1 MAQIPRALL
10 QRWLV
15 QAERWWC
22 MTNNRYLKRWD
33 NSVQNNYGK
42 PSIAL
47 VKGKG
52 IVVTDADGKS
62 YLDFL
67 GGIATS
73 VLGHAH
79 PAIVKAVTK
88 QVSTLSHVSNFYA
101 HPNAIELAEKLVGM
115 TGDESAKVFFCQ
127 SGAEA
132 NEAALKLS
140 RRTGKVRVVAAQG
153 AFHGRTMGALSL
165 TGQPSKREPFLPLIK
180 GVKHVPY
187 GDIDAMRKAV
197 TKKTAMVII
206 EPIMGEAGVIVPPAD
221 YLQELRLLCD
231 KSGALLVIDAVQ
243 TGMGRTGDW
252 FGYEYSGITPDVIT
266 LAKGLGGGLPLG
278 AMIAL
283 GKAADLFQPGDHGS
297 TFGGNPVTTSAGL
310 AAIKFIEAQEILS
323 KVEKQGAHLMQEL
336 ALIPGVKEVRGAGL
350 LLGIELDSIKVAV
363 FADAMRDAGVLVNAA
378 NPTTIRIAPALI
390 VSDAQI
396 NRFITIFRKVIADVK

>member
-1 MAQIPRALL
+1 MSNKKMLN
-10 QRWLV
+10 RW
-15 QAERWWC
+15 
-22 MTNNRYLKRWD
+22 
-33 NSVQNNYGK
+33 NSVVQNNYGT

-47 VKGKG
+47 TKGKG
-52 IVVTDADGKS
+52 IVVTDADGNS

-73 VLGHAH
+73 ILGHAH
-79 PAIVKAVTK
+79 PAIVKAVSK
-88 QVSTLSHVSNFYA
+88 QVSTLGHISNFYA
-101 HPNAIELAEKLVGM
+101 HPNAITLAEKLVAM
-115 TGDESAKVFFCQ
+115 TGEKNAKVFFCQ

-132 NEAALKLS
+132 NEAAFKLS

-187 GDIDAMRKAV
+187 GDIEAMRKAIS
-197 TKKTAMVII
+197 KKTAMVII

-221 YLQELRLLCD
+221 YLQQLRAICD
-231 KSGALLVIDAVQ
+231 DKGALLVIDAVQ

-297 TFGGNPVTTSAGL
+297 TFGGNPVTTAAGL
-310 AAIKFIEAQEILS
+310 AAIDVIES
-323 KVEKQGAHLMQEL
+323 KKLLNKIKQHGDYLIQEL

-350 LLGIELDSIKVAV
+350 LIGIELERLKASEIAT
-363 FADAMRDAGVLVNAA
+363 AMRDAGVLVNAA

-390 VSDAQI
+390 VTDAQI
-396 NRFITIFRKVIADVK
+396 NKFISIFKKVISDAK

>member
-1 MAQIPRALL
+1 
-10 QRWLV
+10 
-15 QAERWWC
+15 
-22 MTNNRYLKRWD
+22 MTNKTMINRWS
-33 NSVQNNYGK
+33 NSVQNNYVS

-52 IVVTDADGKS
+52 LVVTDADGKQ

-67 GGIATS
+67 GGIATNI
-73 VLGHAH
+73 LGHAH
-79 PAIVKAVTK
+79 PAIVKAVSK
-88 QVSTLSHVSNFYA
+88 QVSVLSHVSNFYV
-101 HPNAIELAEKLVGM
+101 HPNAVELAEKLASM
-115 TGDESAKVFFCQ
+115 TGDKTAKVFFCQ

-140 RRTGKVRVVAAQG
+140 RRTGKVRIVAAQG

-187 GDIDAMRKAV
+187 GNIEAMRKAV
-197 TKKTAMVII
+197 SKKTAMVII

-221 YLQELRLLCD
+221 YLQELRSLCD
-231 KSGALLVIDAVQ
+231 AKGALLVIDAVQ

-266 LAKGLGGGLPLG
+266 LAKGLGGGFPLG

-310 AAIKFIEAQEILS
+310 AAIKFIESQKLLK
-323 KVEKQGAHLMQEL
+323 KVEKQGAYLMQEL
-336 ALIPGVKEVRGAGL
+336 ALIPGVAEVRGAGL
-350 LLGIELDSIKVAV
+350 LLGIELEKLKASDVASSLQK
-363 FADAMRDAGVLVNAA
+363 AGVLVNAA
-378 NPTTIRIAPALI
+378 NPTTIRLAPALI

-396 NRFITIFRKVIADVK
+396 KKFITVFKKVMSDGK

>member
-1 MAQIPRALL
+1 
-10 QRWLV
+10 
-15 QAERWWC
+15 
-22 MTNNRYLKRWD
+22 MTNKTVINRWKS
-33 NSVQNNYGK
+33 SVQNNYGS

-52 IVVTDADGKS
+52 LVVTDADGKQ

-67 GGIATS
+67 GGIATNI
-73 VLGHAH
+73 LGHAH

-88 QVSTLSHVSNFYA
+88 QVATLTHVSNFYA
-101 HPNAIELAEKLVGM
+101 HPNAVELAEKLAAM
-115 TGDESAKVFFCQ
+115 TGNKSAKVFLCQ

-140 RRTGKVRVVAAQG
+140 RRTGRMRIVAAQG

-165 TGQPSKREPFLPLIK
+165 TGQPSKREPFLPLVK

-187 GDIDAMRKAV
+187 GDIEPMRKAV
-197 TKKTAMVII
+197 TRKTAMVII

-221 YLQELRLLCD
+221 YLQELRAICD
-231 KSGALLVIDAVQ
+231 AKGALLVIDAVQ

-297 TFGGNPVTTSAGL
+297 TFGGNPVTTAAAL
-310 AAIKFIEAQEILS
+310 AAIKFIEIQKILQ
-323 KVEKQGAHLMQEL
+323 KVEKQGAYLMQEL
-336 ALIPGVKEVRGAGL
+336 AVIPGVAEVRGAGL
-350 LLGIELDSIKVAV
+350 LLGIELETMKA
-363 FADAMRDAGVLVNAA
+363 ADIAKALQDQGVLVNAA
-378 NPTTIRIAPALI
+378 NPTTIRLAPAL
-390 VSDAQI
+390 VVTDAQI
-396 NRFITIFRKVIADVK
+396 KKFVAIFKKVMSDGK

>member
-1 MAQIPRALL
+1 
-10 QRWLV
+10 
-15 QAERWWC
+15 
-22 MTNNRYLKRWD
+22 MTNNIYLKRWD

-42 PSIAL
+42 PSIVL

-88 QVSTLSHVSNFYA
+88 QVSTLCHVSNFYA

-187 GDIDAMRKAV
+187 GDINAMRKAV
-197 TKKTAMVII
+197 SKKTAMVII

-350 LLGIELDSIKVAV
+350 LLGIELDSIQAAV

>member
-1 MAQIPRALL
+1 
-10 QRWLV
+10 
-15 QAERWWC
+15 
-22 MTNNRYLKRWD
+22 MTNKTMINRWS
-33 NSVQNNYGK
+33 NSVQNNYGS

-52 IVVTDADGKS
+52 IVVTDADGKQ

-67 GGIATS
+67 GGIATNI
-73 VLGHAH
+73 LGHAH
-79 PAIVKAVTK
+79 PAIVKAVSK
-88 QVSTLSHVSNFYA
+88 QVSILSHVSNFYV
-101 HPNAIELAEKLVGM
+101 HPNAVELAEKLASM
-115 TGDESAKVFFCQ
+115 TGDKSAKVFFCQ

-140 RRTGKVRVVAAQG
+140 RRTGKVRAVAAQG

-165 TGQPSKREPFLPLIK
+165 TGQPSKREPFLPLVK

-187 GDIDAMRKAV
+187 GDIEAMRKAV

-206 EPIMGEAGVIVPPAD
+206 EPIMGEAGVIVPPVD
-221 YLQELRLLCD
+221 YLQELRALCD
-231 KSGALLVIDAVQ
+231 AKGALLVIDAVQ

-297 TFGGNPVTTSAGL
+297 TFGGNPVTTAAGL
-310 AAIKFIEAQEILS
+310 AAIKFIESQKLLK
-323 KVEKQGAHLMQEL
+323 KVEKQGAYLMQEL
-336 ALIPGVKEVRGAGL
+336 ALIPGVSEVRGAGL
-350 LLGIELDSIKVAV
+350 LLGIELENLKSSDVAS
-363 FADAMRDAGVLVNAA
+363 ALQKSGVLVNAA
-378 NPTTIRIAPALI
+378 NPTTIRLAPALI
-390 VSDAQI
+390 VTDVQI
-396 NRFITIFRKVIADVK
+396 KKFISIFKKVMSDVK

>member
-1 MAQIPRALL
+1 
-10 QRWLV
+10 
-15 QAERWWC
+15 
-22 MTNNRYLKRWD
+22 MTNKTMINRWS
-33 NSVQNNYGK
+33 NSVQNNYGS

-52 IVVTDADGKS
+52 LVVTDADGKQ

-67 GGIATS
+67 GGIATNI
-73 VLGHAH
+73 LGHAH
-79 PAIVKAVTK
+79 PAIVKAVSK
-88 QVSTLSHVSNFYA
+88 QVSILSHVSNFYV
-101 HPNAIELAEKLVGM
+101 HPNAVELAEKLAFM
-115 TGDESAKVFFCQ
+115 TGDKSAKVFFCQ

-165 TGQPSKREPFLPLIK
+165 TGQPSKREPFLPLVK

-187 GDIDAMRKAV
+187 GDIEAMRKAV
-197 TKKTAMVII
+197 NKKTAMVII

-221 YLQELRLLCD
+221 YLQELRALCD
-231 KSGALLVIDAVQ
+231 AKGALLVIDAVQ
-243 TGMGRTGDW
+243 TGIGRTGDW

-297 TFGGNPVTTSAGL
+297 TFGGNPVTTAAGL
-310 AAIKFIEAQEILS
+310 AAIKFIESQKLLK
-323 KVEKQGAHLMQEL
+323 KVEKQGAYLMQEL
-336 ALIPGVKEVRGAGL
+336 ALIPGVSEVRGAGL
-350 LLGIELDSIKVAV
+350 LLGIELENLKSSDVAG
-363 FADAMRDAGVLVNAA
+363 ALQKSGVLVNAA
-378 NPTTIRIAPALI
+378 NPTTIRLAPALI
-390 VSDAQI
+390 VTDVQI
-396 NRFITIFRKVIADVK
+396 KKFISIFKKVMSDVK

>member
-1 MAQIPRALL
+1 
-10 QRWLV
+10 
-15 QAERWWC
+15 
-22 MTNNRYLKRWD
+22 MTNKKYLNRW
-33 NSVQNNYGK
+33 NSALQGNYGS
-42 PSIAL
+42 PSITL

-52 IVVTDADGKS
+52 ILVTDADGKI
-62 YLDFL
+62 YMDFL
-67 GGIATS
+67 GGIATNI
-73 VLGHAH
+73 LGHAH

-101 HPNAIELAEKLVGM
+101 HPNAIELAEELIAM
-115 TGDESAKVFFCQ
+115 TGDKSAKVFFCQ

-140 RRTGKVRVVAAQG
+140 RRTGKVRILAAQG

-180 GVKHVPY
+180 GVKHVPF

-221 YLQELRLLCD
+221 YLQQLRQLCD
-231 KSGALLVIDAVQ
+231 KNGSLLVIDAVQ

-283 GKAADLFQPGDHGS
+283 GKASELFQPGDHGS
-297 TFGGNPVTTSAGL
+297 TFGGNPVTTAAGL
-310 AAIKFIEAQEILS
+310 AAIEFIESKGILN
-323 KVEKQGAHLMQEL
+323 KVKKQGAHLIQEL

-350 LLGIELDSIKVAV
+350 LIGIELESLKASEIS
-363 FADAMRDAGVLVNAA
+363 DAMREAGVLVNAA
-378 NPTTIRIAPALI
+378 NATTIRIAPALV

-396 NRFITIFRKVIADVK
+396 TKFISIFKKVIADAK

>member
-1 MAQIPRALL
+1 MSNANYLD
-10 QRWLV
+10 RWS
-15 QAERWWC
+15 A
-22 MTNNRYLKRWD
+22 
-33 NSVQNNYGK
+33 SIQNNYGK
-42 PSIAL
+42 PSITL
-47 VKGKG
+47 IKGKG
-52 IVVTDADGKS
+52 VLVMDVDGET

-73 VLGHAH
+73 ILGHAH
-79 PAIVKAVTK
+79 PAIVKSVSK
-88 QVSTLSHVSNFYA
+88 QISTLSHISNFYA
-101 HPNAIELAEKLVGM
+101 HPNAIVLAEKLARM
-115 TGDESAKVFFCQ
+115 TGEKNAKVFFCQ

-132 NEAALKLS
+132 NEAAFKLS
-140 RRTGKVRVVAAQG
+140 RRSGKVRVVAAQG

-197 TKKTAMVII
+197 SKKTAMVII
-206 EPIMGEAGVIVPPAD
+206 EPIMGEAGVIVPPQD
-221 YLQELRLLCD
+221 YLQQLRYICD
-231 KSGALLVIDAVQ
+231 KNGALLVIDAVQ

-283 GKAADLFQPGDHGS
+283 GKAADSFQPGDHGS
-297 TFGGNPVTTSAGL
+297 TFGGNPVTT
-310 AAIKFIEAQEILS
+310 AAALSVISFIEENQILD
-323 KVEKQGAHLMQEL
+323 KVQKQGNYLMQEI

-350 LLGIELDSIKVAV
+350 LIGIEFESLKAPDIA
-363 FADAMRDAGVLVNAA
+363 AAMQTAGVLVNAA

-396 NRFITIFRKVIADVK
+396 NKFISIFKKVILNGK

>member
-1 MAQIPRALL
+1 MLN
-10 QRWLV
+10 RWSSV
-15 QAERWWC
+15 
-22 MTNNRYLKRWD
+22 
-33 NSVQNNYGK
+33 VQNNYGT

-52 IVVTDADGKS
+52 IVVTDADGKQ

-73 VLGHAH
+73 ILGHAH
-79 PAIVKAVTK
+79 PTIVKAVTK

-101 HPNAIELAEKLVGM
+101 HPNAIELAEKLTSM
-115 TGDESAKVFFCQ
+115 TGDKNAKVFFCQ

-187 GDIDAMRKAV
+187 GDIEAMRKAV

-221 YLQELRLLCD
+221 YLQQLRQICD
-231 KSGALLVIDAVQ
+231 DKGSLLVIDAVQ

-283 GKAADLFQPGDHGS
+283 GKAAELFQPGDHGS

-310 AAIKFIEAQEILS
+310 AAINFIESKKILK
-323 KVEKQGAHLMQEL
+323 KVETQGSYLIQEL
-336 ALIPGVKEVRGAGL
+336 AMIQGVKEVRGAGL
-350 LLGIELDSIKVAV
+350 LIGIELESLKA
-363 FADAMRDAGVLVNAA
+363 ADIATAMREAGVLVNAA
-378 NPTTIRIAPALI
+378 NETTIRIAPALV
-390 VSDAQI
+390 VSDAQM
-396 NRFITIFRKVIADVK
+396 NKFISIFKKVMNDAK

>member
-1 MAQIPRALL
+1 
-10 QRWLV
+10 
-15 QAERWWC
+15 
-22 MTNNRYLKRWD
+22 MTNKTMINRWS
-33 NSVQNNYGK
+33 NSVQNNYGS

-52 IVVTDADGKS
+52 IVVTDADGKQ

-67 GGIATS
+67 GGIATNI
-73 VLGHAH
+73 LGHAH

-88 QVSTLSHVSNFYA
+88 QVSILSHVSNFYV
-101 HPNAIELAEKLVGM
+101 HPNAVELAEKLASM
-115 TGDESAKVFFCQ
+115 TGDKSAKVFFCQ

-140 RRTGKVRVVAAQG
+140 RRTGRVRIVAAQG

-165 TGQPSKREPFLPLIK
+165 TGQPSKREPFLPLVK

-187 GDIDAMRKAV
+187 GDIEAMRKAV

-221 YLQELRLLCD
+221 YLQELRALCD
-231 KSGALLVIDAVQ
+231 AKGALLVIDAVQ

-297 TFGGNPVTTSAGL
+297 TFGGNPVTTAAGL
-310 AAIKFIEAQEILS
+310 AAIKFIESQELLK
-323 KVEKQGAHLMQEL
+323 KVEKQGAYLMQEL
-336 ALIPGVKEVRGAGL
+336 ALIPGVSEVRGAGL
-350 LLGIELDSIKVAV
+350 LLGIELENLKSSDVAI
-363 FADAMRDAGVLVNAA
+363 ALQKSGVLVNAA
-378 NPTTIRIAPALI
+378 NPTTIRFAPALI
-390 VSDAQI
+390 VTDIQI
-396 NRFITIFRKVIADVK
+396 KKFISIFKKVMSDVK

>member
-1 MAQIPRALL
+1 
-10 QRWLV
+10 
-15 QAERWWC
+15 
-22 MTNNRYLKRWD
+22 MTNKKYLKRWD
-33 NSVQNNYGK
+33 SSLQNNYGK

-52 IVVTDADGKS
+52 IVVTDADGNT

-73 VLGHAH
+73 ILGHAH

-88 QVSTLSHVSNFYA
+88 QISTLSHVSNFYA
-101 HPNAIELAEKLVGM
+101 HPNAIELAEKLAAM
-115 TGDESAKVFFCQ
+115 TGDKSAKVFFCQ

-187 GDIDAMRKAV
+187 GDIDAMRKAIS
-197 TKKTAMVII
+197 KKTAMVII
-206 EPIMGEAGVIVPPAD
+206 EPIMGEAGVIVPPSD
-221 YLQELRLLCD
+221 YLQQLRQLCD
-231 KSGALLVIDAVQ
+231 TNGSLLVIDAVQ

-252 FGYEYSGITPDVIT
+252 FGYEYSGIKPDVIT

-283 GKAADLFQPGDHGS
+283 GKAADLFQAGDHGS
-297 TFGGNPVTTSAGL
+297 TFGGNPVTTAAGL
-310 AAIKFIEAQEILS
+310 AAIEYIETKDILQ

-350 LLGIELDSIKVAV
+350 LIGIELESLKASDVS
-363 FADAMRDAGVLVNAA
+363 DAMRDAGILVNAA

-390 VSDAQI
+390 VTDAQI
-396 NRFITIFRKVIADVK
+396 NKFISTFRKVITDAK

>member
-1 MAQIPRALL
+1 MLNAGGL
-10 QRWLV
+10 
-15 QAERWWC
+15 
-22 MTNNRYLKRWD
+22 MTNKKYLNLCYR
-33 NSVQNNYGK
+33 SFQNNYGK
-42 PSIAL
+42 PSITL

-52 IVVTDADGKS
+52 ILVTDADGKT
-62 YLDFL
+62 YMDFL
-67 GGIATS
+67 GGIATNI
-73 VLGHAH
+73 LGHAH
-79 PAIVKAVTK
+79 PVIVKAVTK
-88 QVSTLSHVSNFYA
+88 QVSVLSHVSNFYA
-101 HPNAIELAEKLVGM
+101 HPNAIALAEKLTAM
-115 TGDESAKVFFCQ
+115 TGDKGAKVFFCQ

-180 GVKHVPY
+180 GVKHVPF
-187 GDIDAMRKAV
+187 GDIDAMQKAV
-197 TKKTAMVII
+197 SKKTAMVII

-221 YLQELRLLCD
+221 YLQELRKLCD
-231 KSGALLVIDAVQ
+231 KNGALLVIDAVQ

-266 LAKGLGGGLPLG
+266 LAKGLGGGLPLA

-283 GKAADLFQPGDHGS
+283 GKAAELFQPGDHGS
-297 TFGGNPVTTSAGL
+297 TFGGNPVTTAAGL
-310 AAIKFIEAQEILS
+310 AAIQFIESKGILR
-323 KVEKQGAHLMQEL
+323 KVEMQGVRLIQEL

-350 LLGIELDSIKVAV
+350 LLGIELEKLKASDVS
-363 FADAMRDAGVLVNAA
+363 DAMRDAGVLVNAA
-378 NPTTIRIAPALI
+378 NATTIRIAPALI

-396 NRFITIFRKVIADVK
+396 AKFISTFKKVIADAK

>member
-1 MAQIPRALL
+1 MIN
-10 QRWLV
+10 RWS
-15 QAERWWC
+15 
-22 MTNNRYLKRWD
+22 
-33 NSVQNNYGK
+33 NSVQNNYGS

-52 IVVTDADGKS
+52 IVVTDADGKQ

-67 GGIATS
+67 GGIATNI
-73 VLGHAH
+73 LGHAH

-88 QVSTLSHVSNFYA
+88 QVSILSHVSNFYV
-101 HPNAIELAEKLVGM
+101 HPNALELAEKLASM
-115 TGDESAKVFFCQ
+115 TGDKGAKVFFCQ

-165 TGQPSKREPFLPLIK
+165 TGQPSKREPFLPLVK

-187 GDIDAMRKAV
+187 GDIEAMRKAV

-221 YLQELRLLCD
+221 YLQELRALCD
-231 KSGALLVIDAVQ
+231 AKGTLLVIDAVQ

-297 TFGGNPVTTSAGL
+297 TFGGNPVTTAAGL
-310 AAIKFIEAQEILS
+310 AVIKFIESQKLLK
-323 KVEKQGAHLMQEL
+323 KVEKQGAYLMQEL
-336 ALIPGVKEVRGAGL
+336 ALIPGVSEVRGAGL
-350 LLGIELDSIKVAV
+350 LLGIELESLKSSDVAI
-363 FADAMRDAGVLVNAA
+363 ALQKSGVLVNAA
-378 NPTTIRIAPALI
+378 NPTTIRLAPALI
-390 VSDAQI
+390 VTDVQI
-396 NRFITIFRKVIADVK
+396 KKFISIFKKVMSDVK

>member
-1 MAQIPRALL
+1 
-10 QRWLV
+10 
-15 QAERWWC
+15 
-22 MTNNRYLKRWD
+22 MTNKKMLNRW
-33 NSVQNNYGK
+33 NTVVQNNYGT

-47 VKGKG
+47 IKGKG
-52 IVVTDADGKS
+52 IVVTDADGRD

-73 VLGHAH
+73 ILGHAH
-79 PAIVKAVTK
+79 PAIVKAVSK
-88 QVSTLSHVSNFYA
+88 QVSTLGHVSNFYA
-101 HPNAIELAEKLVGM
+101 HPNAIVLAEKLARM
-115 TGDESAKVFFCQ
+115 TGDKVAKVFFCQ

-132 NEAALKLS
+132 NEAAFKLS

-165 TGQPSKREPFLPLIK
+165 TGQPAKREPFLPLIK

-187 GDIDAMRKAV
+187 GDIGAMRKAV

-206 EPIMGEAGVIVPPAD
+206 EPIMGEAGVIIPPAD
-221 YLQELRLLCD
+221 YLQQLRTLCD
-231 KSGALLVIDAVQ
+231 EKGALLVLDAVQ

-297 TFGGNPVTTSAGL
+297 TFGGNPVTTAAGL
-310 AAIKFIEAQEILS
+310 AAIDVIES
-323 KVEKQGAHLMQEL
+323 KKLLAKVKKQGAYLVQEL

-350 LLGIELDSIKVAV
+350 LLGIELDSSKASDIATT
-363 FADAMRDAGVLVNAA
+363 MRNAGVLVNAA
-378 NPTTIRIAPALI
+378 NETTIRIAPALI
-390 VSDAQI
+390 VTDAQI
-396 NRFITIFRKVIADVK
+396 NKFISIFRKVISDGK

>member
-1 MAQIPRALL
+1 
-10 QRWLV
+10 
-15 QAERWWC
+15 
-22 MTNNRYLKRWD
+22 MTNKTMINRWS
-33 NSVQNNYGK
+33 NSVQNNYGS

-52 IVVTDADGKS
+52 IVVTDADGKQ

-67 GGIATS
+67 GGIATNI
-73 VLGHAH
+73 LGHAH

-88 QVSTLSHVSNFYA
+88 QVSILSHVSNFYV
-101 HPNAIELAEKLVGM
+101 HPNAVELAEKLASM
-115 TGDESAKVFFCQ
+115 TGDKGAKVFFCQ

-132 NEAALKLS
+132 NESALKLS
-140 RRTGKVRVVAAQG
+140 RRTGKVRAVAAQG

-165 TGQPSKREPFLPLIK
+165 TGQPSKREPFLPLVK

-187 GDIDAMRKAV
+187 GDIEAMRKAV

-221 YLQELRLLCD
+221 YLQELRALCD
-231 KSGALLVIDAVQ
+231 AKGALLVIDAVQ

-297 TFGGNPVTTSAGL
+297 TFGGNPVTTAAGL
-310 AAIKFIEAQEILS
+310 AAIKFIESQKLLK
-323 KVEKQGAHLMQEL
+323 KVEKQGAFLMQEL
-336 ALIPGVKEVRGAGL
+336 ALIPGVSEVRGAGL
-350 LLGIELDSIKVAV
+350 LLGIELENLKSSDIAAALQKE
-363 FADAMRDAGVLVNAA
+363 GVLVNAA
-378 NPTTIRIAPALI
+378 NPTTIRLAPALI
-390 VSDAQI
+390 VTDIQI
-396 NRFITIFRKVIADVK
+396 KKFITTFKKVMSDGK

>member
-1 MAQIPRALL
+1 MSNKKMLN
-10 QRWLV
+10 RW
-15 QAERWWC
+15 
-22 MTNNRYLKRWD
+22 
-33 NSVQNNYGK
+33 NSVVQNNYGT

-47 VKGKG
+47 TKGKG
-52 IVVTDADGKS
+52 IVVTDADGNS

-73 VLGHAH
+73 ILGHAH
-79 PAIVKAVTK
+79 PAIVKAVSK
-88 QVSTLSHVSNFYA
+88 QVSTLGHISNFYA
-101 HPNAIELAEKLVGM
+101 HANAITLAEKLVAM
-115 TGDESAKVFFCQ
+115 TGEKNAKVFFCQ

-132 NEAALKLS
+132 NEAAFKLS

-187 GDIDAMRKAV
+187 GDIEAMRKAIS
-197 TKKTAMVII
+197 KKTAMVII

-221 YLQELRLLCD
+221 YLQQLRAICD
-231 KSGALLVIDAVQ
+231 NKGALLVIDAVQ

-297 TFGGNPVTTSAGL
+297 TFGGNPVTTAAGL
-310 AAIKFIEAQEILS
+310 AVIDVIES
-323 KVEKQGAHLMQEL
+323 KKLLNKVKQQGDYLIQEL
-336 ALIPGVKEVRGAGL
+336 ALIPGIKEVRGAGL
-350 LLGIELDSIKVAV
+350 LIGIELERLKASEIATG
-363 FADAMRDAGVLVNAA
+363 MGDAGVLVNAA

-390 VSDAQI
+390 VTDAQI
-396 NRFITIFRKVIADVK
+396 NKFISIFKKVISDAK

>member
-1 MAQIPRALL
+1 
-10 QRWLV
+10 
-15 QAERWWC
+15 
-22 MTNNRYLKRWD
+22 MTNKKYLKRWD
-33 NSVQNNYGK
+33 SSLQNNYGK

-52 IVVTDADGKS
+52 IVVTDADGKT

-73 VLGHAH
+73 ILGHAH

-88 QVSTLSHVSNFYA
+88 QISTLSHVSNFYA
-101 HPNAIELAEKLVGM
+101 HPNAIELAEKLAAM
-115 TGDESAKVFFCQ
+115 TGDKNAKVFFCQ

-132 NEAALKLS
+132 SEAALKLS

-187 GDIDAMRKAV
+187 GDIDAMRKALS
-197 TKKTAMVII
+197 KKTAMVII
-206 EPIMGEAGVIVPPAD
+206 EPIMGETGVVVPPAD
-221 YLQELRLLCD
+221 YLQELRRLCD
-231 KSGALLVIDAVQ
+231 KNGSLLVIDAVQ

-283 GKAADLFQPGDHGS
+283 GKAADLFQAGDHGS
-297 TFGGNPVTTSAGL
+297 TFGGNPVTTAAGL
-310 AAIKFIEAQEILS
+310 AAIKFIETQDILQ
-323 KVEKQGAHLMQEL
+323 KVEKQGLYLMQEL

-350 LLGIELDSIKVAV
+350 LIGIELESLKASEVS
-363 FADAMRDAGVLVNAA
+363 DAMQEAGVLVNAA
-378 NPTTIRIAPALI
+378 NGTTIRIAPALI
-390 VSDAQI
+390 VTDAQI
-396 NRFITIFRKVIADVK
+396 NKFIAIFRKVITDAK